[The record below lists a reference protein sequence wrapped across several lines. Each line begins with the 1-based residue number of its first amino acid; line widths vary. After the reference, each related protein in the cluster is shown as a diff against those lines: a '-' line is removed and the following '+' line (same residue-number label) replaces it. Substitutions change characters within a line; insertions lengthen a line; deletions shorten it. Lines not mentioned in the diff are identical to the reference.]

1 MFLKCDHFNQIDSGK
16 ATILNTA
23 IGMACYS
30 RPTPVFL
37 LFEKWPYAAQK
48 APNSRPCD
56 SVLVAP
62 KWRPSDDQV
71 TSKWTQVTL
80 NWHPSDTQVTPK
92 WLGGGWMGSAEGQD
106 GYKGSWRS

>member
-1 MFLKCDHFNQIDSGK
+1 MFLMCGHFNQIDSDK

-30 RPTPVFL
+30 RPNPVFL

-48 APNSRPCD
+48 APNSRPCG

-62 KWRPSDDQV
+62 K
-71 TSKWTQVTL
+71 
-80 NWHPSDTQVTPK
+80 
-92 WLGGGWMGSAEGQD
+92 
-106 GYKGSWRS
+106 